1 MKIFLT
7 HFLADLKKDG
17 KIDKQTI
24 NETKK
29 NEGMKFSLYSTTV
42 LTILLGGLP
51 LGRAGEQPGIEKK
64 LFPII

>member
-29 NEGMKFSLYSTTV
+29 NEGMEFSLYSTTV
-42 LTILLGGLP
+42 LTILL
-51 LGRAGEQPGIEKK
+51 RRTTIRSSWRTTRYRKK